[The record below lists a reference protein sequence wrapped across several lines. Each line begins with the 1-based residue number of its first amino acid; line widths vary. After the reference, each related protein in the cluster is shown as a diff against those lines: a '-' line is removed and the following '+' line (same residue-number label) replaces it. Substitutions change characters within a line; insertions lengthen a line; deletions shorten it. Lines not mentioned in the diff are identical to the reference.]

1 MILCFDTIRNLIIN
15 RLHLETKNIKM
26 KKLIFLTIAMVASLG
41 SLFAQDFLSRVEGGF
56 NLGNTT
62 LRQDDITY
70 HQDETP
76 VASAISGEI
85 WGSYLFNYIGH
96 FQINVG
102 RIGNLSSRLSNITKV
117 TTIDLSARKDFGENF
132 YLKVGAGNVSASVHN
147 FQIPADSTTKVSVPT
162 AHLEMGGG
170 WKYID
175 LFIRGKVLFGDSFDK
190 LIGIADAI
198 VPLWDNEL
206 MLTVGIQINL
216 KRAIEREKGH
226 SHGSGGVDF

>member
-1 MILCFDTIRNLIIN
+1 
-15 RLHLETKNIKM
+15 
-26 KKLIFLTIAMVASLG
+26 
-41 SLFAQDFLSRVEGGF
+41 
-56 NLGNTT
+56 
-62 LRQDDITY
+62 
-70 HQDETP
+70 
-76 VASAISGEI
+76 
-85 WGSYLFNYIGH
+85 
-96 FQINVG
+96 
-102 RIGNLSSRLSNITKV
+102 
-117 TTIDLSARKDFGENF
+117 
-132 YLKVGAGNVSASVHN
+132 
-147 FQIPADSTTKVSVPT
+147 
-162 AHLEMGGG
+162 MGGG